1 MASLGKSPR
10 SPRAAEDA
18 PHMPSDLTTLLAVA
32 AGVLAVVLVPF
43 LLVVPFFVV
52 QGVLGI
58 AVRMAAAV
66 SDIVTPGWAWVAAV
80 PRFLGIMLKSIRRNL
95 LRSSLTYLAIF
106 VLVLIVTG
114 IWSILDF
121 LDQVTS
127 EKNQDFKVVVTE
139 RYQIPSQMPPSYAP
153 RLAEAAESLDP
164 AYAARKGDWMS
175 WAFIGSS
182 IDPQVRTLETILFL
196 IATEPKALAMGLF
209 SDIEP
214 ERLSPA
220 DRSMM
225 LENVKKMERNVQ
237 GLLVGPQRLKKINKQ
252 VGDRVKAYSFNYKD
266 IVFDFEIVG
275 TFPPGRYDESVL
287 MNAEYLRRSLD
298 AYERDTGKR
307 HPMAQKSVNLFW
319 VRFPNR
325 EGFERY
331 AEVIT
336 QPGKFSSPSVKVEM
350 ESSAI
355 SSFLEA
361 YKDLIRGMRYL
372 LAPAILASMVLI
384 IANAISI
391 GVRERR
397 PEMAVMKVLGFRP
410 AQILA
415 LVLGEGLLIGVVS
428 GAVSSWLTYALVNN
442 VFHGIPLQIAFF
454 PRFFVPPAALWWG
467 PVVGAATAIIGSF
480 LPAWSARSVKVS
492 EVFARVA

>member
-1 MASLGKSPR
+1 
-10 SPRAAEDA
+10 
-18 PHMPSDLTTLLAVA
+18 MPSELSILLYVA
-32 AGVLAVVLVPF
+32 AAVFALVLIPF
-43 LLVVPFFVV
+43 LLVVPFFLV
-52 QGVLGI
+52 QALLGI
-58 AVRMAAAV
+58 AVRLAGWIIETTAPGVAAL
-66 SDIVTPGWAWVAAV
+66 AAV
-80 PRFLGIMLKSIRRNL
+80 PKFLGIMLKSVRRNL

-121 LDQVTS
+121 LDNVTS

-164 AYAARKGDWMS
+164 AFAAKKGDWMS

-182 IDPQVRTLETILFL
+182 TDPQVRTLETILFM
-196 IATEPKALAMGLF
+196 IATEPRALSLGLF
-209 SDIEP
+209 SDLEP
-214 ERLSPA
+214 DRLSPT
-220 DRSMM
+220 DRAMM
-225 LENVKKMERNVQ
+225 LKNVSRMEKNIQ
-237 GLLVGPQRLKKINKQ
+237 GILIGPQRLKKINKQ
-252 VGDRVKAYSFNYKD
+252 VGDRIKAYSFNYRD

-275 TFPPGRYDESVL
+275 TFPPGRYDESVM

-298 AYERDTGKR
+298 AYERQTGKK
-307 HPMAQKSVNLFW
+307 HPMDQKSMNLFW

-331 AEVIT
+331 AAVIT
-336 QPGKFSSPSVKVEM
+336 QSGKFASPSVKVEM
-350 ESSAI
+350 ESSAV

-361 YKDLIRGMRYL
+361 YKDLIKGMRYL

-410 AQILA
+410 AQILG

-428 GAVSSWLTYALVNN
+428 GAVSSWTTYALVNN

-467 PVVGAATAIIGSF
+467 PVVGAATAMIGSF

>member
-1 MASLGKSPR
+1 
-10 SPRAAEDA
+10 
-18 PHMPSDLTTLLAVA
+18 MPSESTTLLYVA
-32 AGVLAVVLVPF
+32 LAVVSLVLAPF
-43 LLVVPFFVV
+43 LLVIPFFLV
-52 QGVLGI
+52 QAVMGA
-58 AVRMAAAV
+58 AVRAAGWLVEAAA
-66 SDIVTPGWAWVAAV
+66 PGMIGLTAV
-80 PRFLGIMLKSIRRNL
+80 PKFLGIMLKSIRRNL

-164 AYAARKGDWMS
+164 GYAAKKGDWMS

-182 IDPQVRTLETILFL
+182 IDPQVRTLETLLFL
-196 IATEPKALAMGLF
+196 IATEPKALAAGLF
-209 SDIEP
+209 SDLEP
-214 ERLSPA
+214 ERLSPD
-220 DRSMM
+220 DRAMM
-225 LENVKKMERNVQ
+225 LENVRKLEQNVQ

-275 TFPPGRYDESVL
+275 TFPPGRYDESVM

-307 HPMAQKSVNLFW
+307 HPMAQKSMNLFW

-325 EGFERY
+325 EGFERF
-331 AEVIT
+331 AAVIT
-336 QPGKFSSPSVKVEM
+336 QPGKFSSPAVKVEM

-397 PEMAVMKVLGFRP
+397 PEMAVMKVLGYRP
-410 AQILA
+410 AQILF

-442 VFHGIPLQIAFF
+442 VLHGIPLQIAFF

-467 PVVGAATAIIGSF
+467 PVVGATTAIIGSF